1 MKIAYAFRRAVSYP
15 YVGVPNPSV
24 EESRRLPEGEGRSH
38 FLKHINRIGFDGIE
52 LGIESVGGME
62 ATTQRATELRKEL
75 EDYGTPCVAVRGGGG
90 FHDPGTAAA
99 NRKNIEKAI
108 DVASWLGAG
117 IVNTWSGTPPPHP
130 EQPGTFVGDPVSQ
143 GSSRLATEDDFERTA
158 RVLHE
163 VGEVAGDKGLRITLE
178 VHQNSITDNSWS
190 TLHMLDLAD
199 SPYLF
204 ANPDLGNIFWAYEVP
219 EETSEEAILALAP
232 RAKYW
237 HCKNLVRVHIPENR
251 HTIFLRAP
259 LPDGQIDYRFAIHA
273 MHEAG
278 YDGYLAV
285 EGGRTGD
292 ALHADHLSFE
302 YAKRVI
308 AGIEAEQAG

>member
-1 MKIAYAFRRAVSYP
+1 MRFRTRTWEFRTRAWK
-15 YVGVPNPSV
+15 NPATCPK
-24 EESRRLPEGEGRSH
+24 ERGRSR

-219 EETSEEAILALAP
+219 EETSRRGDPCPGAACEVLALQEPGPGAHPGEPAHDLPP
-232 RAKYW
+232 RPAARRPDR
-237 HCKNLVRVHIPENR
+237 LPLR
-251 HTIFLRAP
+251 HPCHARGRLRR
-259 LPDGQIDYRFAIHA
+259 LPRRRGRPYR
-273 MHEAG
+273 
-278 YDGYLAV
+278 
-285 EGGRTGD
+285 RRPPRR
-292 ALHADHLSFE
+292 SP
-302 YAKRVI
+302 
-308 AGIEAEQAG
+308 